1 MKKRTDELLEILKK
15 KTDIDSFIEEN
26 EDEFE
31 NKSLAQLLGEIL
43 CNCGIEKA
51 EVVRRSNLDKTYAY
65 QMFSGIKSN
74 PSRDKIIML
83 CIAMNASLKDVQNLL
98 QKAEYPSLYPR
109 KRRDSAL
116 IFAIEQHLSLIETNE
131 LLYDIKED
139 ILE

>member
-15 KTDIDSFIEEN
+15 KTDIDSFIEEH

-31 NKSLAQLLGEIL
+31 NKSLSQLLNEIL
-43 CNCGIEKA
+43 CDCGIEKA

-83 CIAMNASLKDVQNLL
+83 CIAMNATLKDVQTLL

-116 IFAIEQHLSLIETNE
+116 IFAFEQHLSLIETNE